1 MKAKIV
7 IDLNLLEVDPFGSNT
22 GGDYMNLDLYIIL
35 LIVLTIKETIKIL
48 KSNRPLTFDRARGD
62 YFQTISIFTEIRYII
77 YIIHKNTKIVTI
89 LKI

>member
-22 GGDYMNLDLYIIL
+22 GGDYLNLDLYIIL

-48 KSNRPLTFDRARGD
+48 K
-62 YFQTISIFTEIRYII
+62 
-77 YIIHKNTKIVTI
+77 K
-89 LKI
+89 